1 MAKIRKR
8 VLIAGVVQGVAFRY
22 YTRSVARKAGVCGW
36 VRNLPD
42 GRVEAV
48 FEGEQPDVQT
58 VVNWCELG
66 PPGGRVDSVQ
76 AFTEPYRGEF
86 ADFDIA
92 FF

>member
-8 VLIAGVVQGVAFRY
+8 VLISGIVQGVAFRH
-22 YTRSVARKAGVCGW
+22 YTRGVARKAGVYGW

-48 FEGEQPDVQT
+48 FEGEQTDVQT
-58 VVNWCELG
+58 VMNWCQLG
-66 PPGGRVDSVQ
+66 PPGGQVESVQ
-76 AFTEPYRGEF
+76 AFTEQYRGEF
-86 ADFDIA
+86 FDFEIA